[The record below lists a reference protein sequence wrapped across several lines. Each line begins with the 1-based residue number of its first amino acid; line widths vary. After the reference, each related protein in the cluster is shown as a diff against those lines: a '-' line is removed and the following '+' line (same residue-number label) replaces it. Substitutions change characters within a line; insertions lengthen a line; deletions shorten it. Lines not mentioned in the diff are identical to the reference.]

1 MARLTV
7 SGHRSSQVLEDFVLV
22 SLTIL
27 IGANEAGK
35 NNFPAYFEFW
45 LINPTSGVLLEQI
58 DDGAAARPHTVPGL
72 DNSSAR
78 RQGAAGRGS
87 RPRR

>member
-27 IGANEAGK
+27 IGANEAGR
-35 NNFPAYFEFW
+35 
-45 LINPTSGVLLEQI
+45 ITSQPI
-58 DDGAAARPHTVPGL
+58 S
-72 DNSSAR
+72 NS
-78 RQGAAGRGS
+78 G
-87 RPRR
+87 